1 MRCERLIKWCVF
13 VALLTACSREAPA
26 PAEVETIAD
35 ETSAAEAAAAPPRR
49 SYGDAVT
56 WFRTTPGFHFVLEE
70 NGVKA
75 EGDMERPNIG
85 AERVMVAVNGE
96 EWTAEAGA
104 KGVVWKRDGKEMQTP
119 DWGNRLYQRVTV
131 AFDPQK
137 NEREAQLI
145 DPGHYRFTD
154 ANSGALHD
162 VWVNDDGQIT
172 RMTIG
177 PSMSMTLTRQK

>member
-1 MRCERLIKWCVF
+1 MRCERLIKCCVF

-26 PAEVETIAD
+26 PAQVATTSD
-35 ETSAAEAAAAPPRR
+35 EAPAAEAPAAPRH
-49 SYGDAVT
+49 SYADAIT
-56 WFRTTPGFHFVLEE
+56 WFRTTPGFQFLVEE

-85 AERVMVAVNGE
+85 AERVKVTVNGE
-96 EWTAEAGA
+96 QWTAEAGP
-104 KGVVWKRDGKEMQTP
+104 KGVVWKRDGKEMPAP

-145 DPGHYRFTD
+145 EKGHYRFTD

-162 VWVNDDGQIT
+162 VWVNDDGQIA
-172 RMTIG
+172 RMTIA
-177 PSMSMTLTRQK
+177 PSMSMTLTHQK